1 MNTESQPIVHFF
13 TDFGSSG
20 PYLGLMET
28 ALLAQ
33 CPSARVVN
41 LMADAPAF
49 SPRHAGYLL
58 AAMVPW
64 MARSALVVAVV
75 DPGVGGAR
83 RPLLVE
89 AGNRRFIGP
98 DNGLLALLRHG
109 EGPVRAWE
117 IDTTGFRLSAS
128 FHGRDL
134 FAPAAGRLLS
144 GRPPDLEPLPLESLT
159 GCQWPEEL
167 PEVIYLDGYGNAM
180 TGLRPPKGGGAR
192 RLQAGGRL
200 LSRAGTFSEA
210 ERGTPFW
217 YVNSLGLVEI
227 AVNQGR
233 ADHLLQLAVG
243 APVEWC

>member
-1 MNTESQPIVHFF
+1 MDNDTTPIVHFF
-13 TDFGSSG
+13 TDFGAGG

-41 LMADAPAF
+41 LAADAPAF

-75 DPGVGGAR
+75 DPGVGGPR
-83 RPLLVE
+83 RPLLVQ
-89 AGNRRFIGP
+89 AGARRFIGP
-98 DNGLLALLRHG
+98 DNGLLAPLCHG
-109 EGPVRAWE
+109 EGPVQAWA
-117 IDTTGFRLSAS
+117 IGTSGFQLSAS

-144 GRPPDLEPLPLESLT
+144 GRPLELEPLPLESLT
-159 GCQWPEEL
+159 GYQWPEEL
-167 PEVIYLDGYGNAM
+167 PEVIYLDQYGNAM
-180 TGLRPPKGGGAR
+180 TGLRPPTGPEEQPLRVGD
-192 RLQAGGRL
+192 RLIA
-200 LSRAGTFSEA
+200 RAGTFSEVA
-210 ERGTPFW
+210 RGEPFW
-217 YVNSLGLVEI
+217 YVNSLGLVEV

-233 ADHLLQLAVG
+233 ADHLLRLAVG
-243 APVEWC
+243 SPVSWG